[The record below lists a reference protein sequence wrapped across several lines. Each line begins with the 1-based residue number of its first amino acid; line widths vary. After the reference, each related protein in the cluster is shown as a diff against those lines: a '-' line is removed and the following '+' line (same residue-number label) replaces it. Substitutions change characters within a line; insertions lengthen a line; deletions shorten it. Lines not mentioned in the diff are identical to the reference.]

1 MPHRR
6 IAPPRGPEFEKN
18 RIGKRPRLTETR
30 IYGVAEGMAAPDG
43 SPLLPHLYLWKSAKW
58 VRGITLL
65 QRIDLVF
72 GKNSDTTITVTHG
85 GNSATC
91 AINVA
96 RPK

>member
-43 SPLLPHLYLWKSAKW
+43 GPLLPHLYSWKSAKW

-65 QRIDLVF
+65 QRD
-72 GKNSDTTITVTHG
+72 
-85 GNSATC
+85 
-91 AINVA
+91 
-96 RPK
+96 RPGFWEELGYHNYGDPWREQRYQRD